1 MGNGFIPINFLLVYM
16 FEDTVINLLSGD
28 KAVIMERI
36 GRILNNYDEIYSISL
51 LVSGNASGGEN
62 EILECD

>member
-1 MGNGFIPINFLLVYM
+1 M

-36 GRILNNYDEIYSISL
+36 GRILNNYDEIYSIFL
-51 LVSGNASGGEN
+51 LVSGDVSGGEN